1 MAKLFIFD
9 LDGTLA
15 NTSELTS
22 GRRTPYDVL
31 SLVPPGGNT
40 SRISFGQ
47 DVWNC
52 QQTMEGAGVF
62 IITRSPM
69 AYASTLTGLL
79 DIDYHLGFASIQ
91 NGYGSGADAHKLALK
106 DTIYQLD
113 PSYLIDNPMWEFDG
127 GYGSPYNVELID
139 MVYIADTDIDQQAA
153 KEIGIP
159 YYHADWNNGLA
170 EELLAIVDN
179 ERNAYIFDS
188 SEHNTEVVITQ
199 GPEPQW
205 NGIIRREKPWNPRPL
220 PKMGQNLS
228 FPRPRSRDYRRITM
242 MAVLGIK
249 TTLVASRLE
258 IVAVGHQIE
267 RGSPELEKSEADS
280 LTRAVF

>member
-1 MAKLFIFD
+1 M
-9 LDGTLA
+9 
-15 NTSELTS
+15 
-22 GRRTPYDVL
+22 
-31 SLVPPGGNT
+31 
-40 SRISFGQ
+40 
-47 DVWNC
+47 
-52 QQTMEGAGVF
+52 
-62 IITRSPM
+62 
-69 AYASTLTGLL
+69 
-79 DIDYHLGFASIQ
+79 
-91 NGYGSGADAHKLALK
+91 ADAHKLALK

-188 SEHNTEVVITQ
+188 PEHNTEVVITQ

-205 NGIIRREKPWNPRPL
+205 NGIIRREE
-220 PKMGQNLS
+220 NLGIAHDLCQRWDKIYPFS
-228 FPRPRSRDYRRITM
+228 PASEPGIIRRITV

-249 TTLVASRLE
+249 TTL
-258 IVAVGHQIE
+258 IGFQ
-267 RGSPELEKSEADS
+267 D
-280 LTRAVF
+280 